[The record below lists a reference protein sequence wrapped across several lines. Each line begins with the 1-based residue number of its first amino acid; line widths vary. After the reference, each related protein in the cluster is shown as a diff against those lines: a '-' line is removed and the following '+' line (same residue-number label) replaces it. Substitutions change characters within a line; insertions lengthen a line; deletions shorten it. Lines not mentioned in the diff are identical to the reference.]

1 MVLAGRPRSTG
12 YRGCMRRGRLDRLR
26 QPSDELPQDQHA
38 HPIRGALRFVRRR
51 ADRLHHRERATS
63 GRSDAASRHAA
74 PAPTRRSRWRRR
86 LLRALL
92 TAAVALIALAAS
104 GAGYLLSLRGV
115 GDAERRVQVLLAE
128 HHSRASGLPP
138 PAKLAAAVVAVED
151 EHFYAN
157 FLIDILDGA
166 GRAALAAV
174 HTSGDPGGSTI
185 TQQLATQLY
194 GRGSGLAGTL
204 QEIGLGVKL
213 SQDYPKQQILGMYLN
228 VVYYGNGYWGDE
240 AAARGYFGTS
250 PRALDWAQAAM
261 LAGLPQAP
269 SAYDPETH
277 FALAKQRQRHV
288 LDQLVVNHI
297 LTSAQANAA
306 YRERLAL
313 QHRDTSG

>member
-1 MVLAGRPRSTG
+1 
-12 YRGCMRRGRLDRLR
+12 
-26 QPSDELPQDQHA
+26 
-38 HPIRGALRFVRRR
+38 
-51 ADRLHHRERATS
+51 
-63 GRSDAASRHAA
+63 
-74 PAPTRRSRWRRR
+74 
-86 LLRALL
+86 
-92 TAAVALIALAAS
+92 VALLAAS
-104 GAGYLLSLRGV
+104 AAGGGYLLSLPGV
-115 GDAERRVQVLLAE
+115 ADAERRVQMILAE
-128 HHSRASGLPP
+128 HHSGASGMPP

-151 EHFYAN
+151 EHFYSN
-157 FLIDILDGA
+157 FVIDILDGA
-166 GRAALAAV
+166 GRAALAAL

-185 TQQLATQLY
+185 AQQLATQLY

-204 QEIGLGVKL
+204 QKIGLGVKL
-213 SQDYPKQQILGMYLN
+213 SVHYPKQQILSMYLN
-228 VVYYGNGYWGDE
+228 VVYYGSGYWGDE
-240 AAARGYFGTS
+240 AAARGYYRTS

>member
-1 MVLAGRPRSTG
+1 M
-12 YRGCMRRGRLDRLR
+12 
-26 QPSDELPQDQHA
+26 
-38 HPIRGALRFVRRR
+38 
-51 ADRLHHRERATS
+51 
-63 GRSDAASRHAA
+63 
-74 PAPTRRSRWRRR
+74 
-86 LLRALL
+86 
-92 TAAVALIALAAS
+92 ALIGLAAS

-138 PAKLAAAVVAVED
+138 PAKLAAAAVAVED

-166 GRAALAAV
+166 GRAGLAAV
-174 HTSGDPGGSTI
+174 HTSGDPAGSTI

-213 SQDYPKQQILGMYLN
+213 SLDYPKQQILGMYLS

-240 AAARGYFGTS
+240 AAARGYFGIS
-250 PRALDWAQAAM
+250 PRALDGAQAAM

-306 YRERLAL
+306 YRERLVL
-313 QHRDTSG
+313 ENLNTSASPTRTQTSPPGWPESPAA